1 MKILIIGGNSFI
13 GQNLIKKI
21 DKKENKIFIGNS
33 NLSKKKPP
41 INSEVINIHLNLL
54 DKSAIFEAISKINPD
69 TIINLA
75 SIRNNTST
83 YLNEMF
89 DVNVT
94 GINNIFKSCIE
105 LQIFPHFIFTSA
117 MGVYNYHNPLYTPVD
132 EDHPT
137 NPIDEYGLTKLLGE
151 KICKFYSE
159 NKFKTTIL
167 RIPGVYGQGKS
178 SGFIYNLLNPANKNI
193 FVSLSSKNIVRDFIY
208 VDDVVKSIVLSI
220 TYKNPCLFN
229 LFNVSDGKGISL
241 EEIVEYA
248 NKITNKVFNIS
259 YSNLYSN
266 YEFFMDNS
274 KSQKELG
281 FEPTNIYEGMEKFW
295 KLLTRN

>member
-1 MKILIIGGNSFI
+1 MKILIIGGRSFI

-21 DKKENKIFIGNS
+21 AKKDNKIFIGNS
-33 NLSKKKPP
+33 NLSKKKSP
-41 INSEVINIHLNLL
+41 INNEVINIHLNLL
-54 DKSAIFEAISKINPD
+54 DKSAIFDSLNKINPD

-83 YLNEMF
+83 YSNEMF
-89 DVNVT
+89 DVNVA

-117 MGVYNYHNPLYTPVD
+117 IGVYNYHNPLYNPVD

-137 NPIDEYGLTKLLGE
+137 NPIDEYGLSKLLGE

-178 SGFIYNLLNPANKNI
+178 SGLIYKLLNPANKNNL
-193 FVSLSSKNIVRDFIY
+193 VSLPSKNIVRDFIY
-208 VDDVVKSIVLSI
+208 VDDVVKSIILSI
-220 TYKNPCLFN
+220 TYQNPYSFN
-229 LFNVSDGKGISL
+229 LFNISNGKGISL
-241 EEIVEYA
+241 EEIIKYA

-266 YEFFMDNS
+266 YEFFMDIS